1 MSQRAFLKKRPW
13 HCRYA
18 RIYLR
23 QGRSTPSRR
32 KFPSAF
38 SSRADK
44 VILEFIRGLAP
55 VPTLFRPEFCL
66 VASFRFL
73 MSRRASGK
81 CKIWSRER
89 ERRERKDD
97 DAARGSGKRRKS
109 CLVCDATRVVFSPSI
124 ATKER
129 VNWMKGR
136 SGRKERGSERTK
148 RRNGEK
154 RRTGD
159 SQDEREKEMLSE
171 SARKKRREK
180 ERQELKK
187 EGGRSG
193 SPALLALRWLKAKES
208 ARPRTR
214 PGRDLLPSSFLR
226 PALSLRYR
234 RSPASRGILRVSPF
248 FSVLRRVP
256 RSDTQT
262 IASCTRAATFQ
273 SLLLRGRF
281 FVQRCNA
288 RDMRNE

>member
-1 MSQRAFLKKRPW
+1 
-13 HCRYA
+13 
-18 RIYLR
+18 
-23 QGRSTPSRR
+23 
-32 KFPSAF
+32 
-38 SSRADK
+38 
-44 VILEFIRGLAP
+44 
-55 VPTLFRPEFCL
+55 
-66 VASFRFL
+66 
-73 MSRRASGK
+73 
-81 CKIWSRER
+81 
-89 ERRERKDD
+89 
-97 DAARGSGKRRKS
+97 
-109 CLVCDATRVVFSPSI
+109 
-124 ATKER
+124 
-129 VNWMKGR
+129 MKGR

-234 RSPASRGILRVSPF
+234 RSLASRGILRVSPF